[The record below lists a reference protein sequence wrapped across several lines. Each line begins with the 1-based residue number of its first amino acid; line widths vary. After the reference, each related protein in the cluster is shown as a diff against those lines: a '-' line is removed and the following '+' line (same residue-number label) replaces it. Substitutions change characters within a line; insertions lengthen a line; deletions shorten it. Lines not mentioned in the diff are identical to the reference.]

1 MKTSLATIG
10 SGKLGFS
17 QTGKQSSGQPEYI
30 GGMRGVAERNTMRYY
45 LAIDATLGALAKPP
59 PMQLQKRLHG
69 VNICVSRHRNN
80 VYCSCHRATWK
91 NAPPAYTRTGSE

>member
-59 PMQLQKRLHG
+59 PMQLQKRLHSWFTTTEHIPANCAESA
-69 VNICVSRHRNN
+69 V
-80 VYCSCHRATWK
+80 
-91 NAPPAYTRTGSE
+91 PPIWR